1 MVLLPQESLEE
12 KINNLIENNITKDY
26 PRTYIGYSELG
37 QSCSRKIW
45 YNFRWF
51 KLKETSARMARLFER
66 GDWEEVRLEKDLQRI
81 NIIIFGQQKTIFGIA
96 NHIQGHIDAL
106 LTEVPGITG
115 TILGEFKT
123 ANQKRFDKF
132 KKDNDILKTQP
143 EYYYQAQSYMGKLN
157 LKKCL
162 FIVTNK
168 NTEERWMKI
177 IEFDKEAFDKI
188 ETKAFDI
195 LTAEI
200 PPERIGASTWYEC
213 KYCHFKDVCHF
224 GVKFLKTCRS
234 CKNVNIE
241 ENGVWACGLDGKQ
254 LTVTDQKNA
263 CDKYVPLENL

>member
-1 MVLLPQESLEE
+1 MVLIPQETLEE
-12 KINNLIENNITKDY
+12 KINNLIENEIIKEY

-37 QSCSRKIW
+37 GSCSRKIW

-51 KLKETSARMARLFER
+51 KLKETSARMARLFKR
-66 GDWEEVRLEKDLQRI
+66 GDWEEERIEKDLEKI
-81 NIIIFGQQKTIFGIA
+81 GITVFGKQKTIIGLA
-96 NHIQGHIDAL
+96 NHIKGHIDAL
-106 LTEVPGITG
+106 LENVL
-115 TILGEFKT
+115 TINEIILAEFKT

-143 EYYYQAQSYMGKLN
+143 EYYYQAQSYMGKLKLN
-157 LKKCL
+157 KCL

-177 IEFDKEAFDKI
+177 IEFDEETFLKI
-188 ETKAFDI
+188 EAKAFDI

-200 PPERIGASTWYEC
+200 PPERIGNSTWYEC

-224 GVKFLKTCRS
+224 GAKFLKSCRS
-234 CKNVNIE
+234 CKNICIE
-241 ENGVWACGLDGKQ
+241 ENGVWACGLDYKQ
-254 LTVTDQKNA
+254 LTVTEQKNA